1 MATKRKKKIDI
12 TTPVKK
18 NELSF
23 DYMTLYIEDKFKNDK
38 GALEKAKAEFKAN
51 AVEEVDGEKKYSPKK
66 ARAYFVENY
75 AEAVILKAEK
85 KQISVLDKLDR
96 W

>member
-38 GALEKAKAEFKAN
+38 GALEKAKADFKAN
-51 AVEEVDGEKKYSPKK
+51 AVEEVDGVKKYSPKK
-66 ARAYFVENY
+66 ARAYFIDNY
-75 AEAVILKAEK
+75 AEAVIVKAEK
-85 KQISVLDKLDR
+85 KQVSTLEKLDR